1 LSWKNSDQSQY
12 SVIRKTKTELYGFYL
27 ELETWNFER
36 NMNALLQ
43 EKHHQIR
50 AKVRQF
56 AETVIKPVID
66 YYDEK
71 EIFPVELVREMGKLG
86 VLGMTAP
93 VEFGGQ
99 GSDYLSY
106 VIAIEEMARID
117 SSMAATLAAHNSL
130 GVGPIVEFGTQE
142 QKAKFLPAFCTGEQ
156 LWAFGL
162 TEENAGSDAQGVE
175 TTAQIDGNEFIVNGS
190 KKYITNGTSEISAG
204 MTTLAVT
211 GEKDGR
217 KEFTAIL
224 IEKEREGFVR
234 ETMKTK
240 LVWRAADNGILYF
253 NDCRVPVENQL
264 GERGYGFKIMLKT
277 LDSGRLSIAAIGLG
291 LAQGAYEIAK
301 GYAKQRK
308 QFGKSLSEFQV
319 IAYKLAD
326 MALKIENARNTLYNA
341 CWLKDNGHPFAQQAA
356 MAKLYAAEIARE
368 VADEAVQILG
378 GAGLFKN
385 REWPIE
391 RFYRDQ
397 RLLQIGEGTSEILR
411 MVISRNI
418 LKE

>member
-1 LSWKNSDQSQY
+1 
-12 SVIRKTKTELYGFYL
+12 
-27 ELETWNFER
+27 
-36 NMNALLQ
+36 MNALLQ

-56 AETVIKPVID
+56 AESIVKPVID
-66 YYDEK
+66 DFDEK
-71 EIFPVELVREMGKLG
+71 EIFPVELVREMGKIG
-86 VLGMTAP
+86 VMGMTAP
-93 VEFGGQ
+93 VEFGGL

-106 VIAIEEMARID
+106 VIAIEEMARVD

-130 GVGPIVEFGTQE
+130 GVGPIVEFGTQK
-142 QKAKFLPAFCTGEQ
+142 QKETFLPAFCTGEK

-175 TTAQIDGNEFIVNGS
+175 TTARIVGNEFLVNGS

-204 MTTLAVT
+204 MTTLALT

-224 IEKEREGFVR
+224 IEKEREGFIR
-234 ETMKTK
+234 ETMKSK
-240 LVWRAADNGILYF
+240 LVWRAADNGMLYF
-253 NDCRVPVENQL
+253 NNCRVPLENQL
-264 GERGYGFKIMLKT
+264 GDRGYGFKIMLKT

-291 LAQGAYEIAK
+291 LAQGAYEMAK
-301 GYAKQRK
+301 AYAKQRK

-319 IAYKLAD
+319 IAFKLAD

-341 CWLKDNGHPFAQQAA
+341 CWLKDNGHSFGQQAA

-418 LKE
+418 LKD

>member
-1 LSWKNSDQSQY
+1 
-12 SVIRKTKTELYGFYL
+12 
-27 ELETWNFER
+27 
-36 NMNALLQ
+36 MNALLQ

-56 AETVIKPVID
+56 AETFVKPVID
-66 YYDEK
+66 DFDEK
-71 EIFPVELVREMGKLG
+71 EIFPVELVREMGKTG

-106 VIAIEEMARID
+106 VIAIEEMARVD

-130 GVGPIVEFGTQE
+130 GVGPIVEFGTQK
-142 QKAKFLPAFCTGEQ
+142 QKETFLPAFCTGEK

-175 TTAQIDGNEFIVNGS
+175 TTAQISGNEFIVNGS

-204 MTTLAVT
+204 MTTLALT

-224 IEKEREGFVR
+224 IEKEREGFIR
-234 ETMKTK
+234 ETMKSK
-240 LVWRAADNGILYF
+240 LVWRAADNGMLYF
-253 NDCRVPVENQL
+253 NDCRVPLENQL

-291 LAQGAYEIAK
+291 LAQGAFEMATA
-301 GYAKQRK
+301 YAKHRK

-319 IAYKLAD
+319 IAFKLAD

-341 CWLKDNGHPFAQQAA
+341 CWLKDNGRPFAQQAA

>member
-1 LSWKNSDQSQY
+1 
-12 SVIRKTKTELYGFYL
+12 
-27 ELETWNFER
+27 
-36 NMNALLQ
+36 MNALLQ
-43 EKHHQIR
+43 EKHHQIKAR
-50 AKVRQF
+50 VRQF

-66 YYDEK
+66 DYDEK
-71 EIFPVELVREMGKLG
+71 EIFPVDLVREMGKLG

-99 GSDYLSY
+99 GADYLSY

-175 TTAQIDGNEFIVNGS
+175 TTAQISGDEFVVNGS

-204 MTTLAVT
+204 MTTLAIT

-341 CWLKDNGHPFAQQAA
+341 CWLKDNGHSFAQQAA

>member
-1 LSWKNSDQSQY
+1 
-12 SVIRKTKTELYGFYL
+12 
-27 ELETWNFER
+27 
-36 NMNALLQ
+36 MNALLQ
-43 EKHHQIR
+43 EKHHLIR

-56 AETVIKPVID
+56 AETIIKPVID
-66 YYDEK
+66 DFDEK
-71 EIFPVELVREMGKLG
+71 EIFPIELVREMGKIG

-93 VEFGGQ
+93 VEFGGL

-130 GVGPIVEFGTQE
+130 GVGPIVEFGTQK
-142 QKAKFLPAFCTGEQ
+142 QKETFLPAFCTGEK

-175 TTAQIDGNEFIVNGS
+175 TTAQIVGNEFLVNGS
-190 KKYITNGTSEISAG
+190 KKYITNGTSDISAG
-204 MTTLAVT
+204 MTTLALT

-224 IEKEREGFVR
+224 IEKEREGFTR
-234 ETMKTK
+234 ETMKSK
-240 LVWRAADNGILYF
+240 LVWRAADNGMLYF
-253 NDCRVPVENQL
+253 NDCHVPLENQL

-291 LAQGAYEIAK
+291 LAQGAYEMAK
-301 GYAKQRK
+301 AYAKQRK

-319 IAYKLAD
+319 IAFKLAD
-326 MALKIENARNTLYNA
+326 MAMKIENARNTLYNA
-341 CWLKDNGHPFAQQAA
+341 CWLKDNGHSFGQQAA
-356 MAKLYAAEIARE
+356 MAKLYCAEIARE

-418 LKE
+418 LKD

>member
-1 LSWKNSDQSQY
+1 MGDLG
-12 SVIRKTKTELYGFYL
+12 GFNIKY
-27 ELETWNFER
+27 
-36 NMNALLQ
+36 MNALLK

-50 AKVRQF
+50 EKVRQF
-56 AETVIKPVID
+56 AEKMIKPVID
-66 YYDEK
+66 DFDEQ
-71 EIFPVELVREMGKLG
+71 EIFPVELVREMGKTG
-86 VLGMTAP
+86 VLGMNAP

-106 VIAIEEMARID
+106 IIAIEEVARVD

-130 GVGPIVEFGTQE
+130 GVGPIVQFGSQE
-142 QKAKFLPAFCTGEQ
+142 QKEKFLPALCTGEK

-175 TTAQIDGNEFIVNGS
+175 TTAEVSGNEFIVNGS

-204 MTTLAVT
+204 MTTLALT

-224 IEKEREGFVR
+224 IEKEREGFIR
-234 ETMKTK
+234 ETMKSK

-253 NDCRVPVENQL
+253 NACRVPLENQL
-264 GERGYGFKIMLKT
+264 GEKGNGFKIMLKT

-291 LAQGAYEIAK
+291 LAQGAYEMARA
-301 GYAKQRK
+301 YAKQRK

-319 IAYKLAD
+319 IAFKLAD
-326 MALKIENARNTLYNA
+326 MAMKIENARNTLYNA
-341 CWLKDNGHPFAQQAA
+341 CWLKDNSQPFAQQAA
-356 MAKLYAAEIARE
+356 MAKLYCSEIARE

-411 MVISRNI
+411 MVISRNL

>member
-1 LSWKNSDQSQY
+1 
-12 SVIRKTKTELYGFYL
+12 
-27 ELETWNFER
+27 
-36 NMNALLQ
+36 MNALLQ
-43 EKHHQIR
+43 EKHHRIR
-50 AKVRQF
+50 EKVRQF
-56 AETVIKPVID
+56 AEIFVKPVID
-66 YYDEK
+66 DFDEK
-71 EIFPVELVREMGKLG
+71 EIFPIELVREMGKLG

-106 VIAIEEMARID
+106 VIAIEEMARVD

-130 GVGPIVEFGTQE
+130 GVGPIVEFGTQK
-142 QKAKFLPAFCTGEQ
+142 QKETFLPAFCTGEK

-175 TTAQIDGNEFIVNGS
+175 TTARISGDEFVVNGS
-190 KKYITNGTSEISAG
+190 KKYITNGTSDISAG
-204 MTTLAVT
+204 MTTLALT

-224 IEKEREGFVR
+224 IEKEREGFTR
-234 ETMKTK
+234 ETMKSK
-240 LVWRAADNGILYF
+240 LVWRAADNGMLYF
-253 NDCRVPVENQL
+253 NDCRVPLENQL

-291 LAQGAYEIAK
+291 LAQGAYEMGKA
-301 GYAKQRK
+301 YAKQRK

-319 IAYKLAD
+319 IAFKLAD

-341 CWLKDNGHPFAQQAA
+341 CWLKDNGHSFGQQAA
-356 MAKLYAAEIARE
+356 MAKLYCAEIARE

>member
-1 LSWKNSDQSQY
+1 
-12 SVIRKTKTELYGFYL
+12 
-27 ELETWNFER
+27 
-36 NMNALLQ
+36 MNALLQ

-175 TTAQIDGNEFIVNGS
+175 TTAQIEGSEFVVNGS
-190 KKYITNGTSEISAG
+190 KKYITHGTSEISAG
-204 MTTLAVT
+204 MTTLAIT
-211 GEKDGR
+211 GGKDGR

-341 CWLKDNGHPFAQQAA
+341 CWLKDNGHQFAQQAA

>member
-1 LSWKNSDQSQY
+1 
-12 SVIRKTKTELYGFYL
+12 
-27 ELETWNFER
+27 
-36 NMNALLQ
+36 MNALLQ

-56 AETVIKPVID
+56 AETVVKPVID
-66 YYDEK
+66 DYDEE
-71 EIFPVELVREMGKLG
+71 EIFPIELVREMGKIG

-93 VEFGGQ
+93 AEFGGL

-106 VIAIEEMARID
+106 VIAIEEMARVD

-130 GVGPIVEFGTQE
+130 GVGPIVEFGTQK
-142 QKAKFLPAFCTGEQ
+142 QKETFLPAFCTGEK

-175 TTAQIDGNEFIVNGS
+175 TTAQIVGNEFLVNGS
-190 KKYITNGTSEISAG
+190 KKYITNGTSDISAG
-204 MTTLAVT
+204 MTTLALT

-224 IEKEREGFVR
+224 IEKEREGFTR
-234 ETMKTK
+234 ETMKSK
-240 LVWRAADNGILYF
+240 LVWRAADNGMLYF
-253 NDCRVPVENQL
+253 NDCRVPLENQL

-291 LAQGAYEIAK
+291 LAQGAYEMAK
-301 GYAKQRK
+301 AYAKQRK

-319 IAYKLAD
+319 IAFKLAD

-341 CWLKDNGHPFAQQAA
+341 CWLKDNGHSFAQQAA
-356 MAKLYAAEIARE
+356 MAKLYCAEIARE

>member
-1 LSWKNSDQSQY
+1 MA
-12 SVIRKTKTELYGFYL
+12 ELV
-27 ELETWNFER
+27 EAKHWNFEPH
-36 NMNALLQ
+36 MNALLQ
-43 EKHHQIR
+43 EKHRLIR
-50 AKVRQF
+50 EKVRHF
-56 AETVIKPVID
+56 AETVVKPVID
-66 YYDEK
+66 DYDEK

-142 QKAKFLPAFCTGEQ
+142 QKEKFLPPLCTGEQ

-175 TTAQIDGNEFIVNGS
+175 TTARREGEEFVVNGS
-190 KKYITNGTSEISAG
+190 KKYITNGTSEISGG
-204 MTTLAVT
+204 MTTLAIT
-211 GEKDGR
+211 GDKDGR

-224 IEKEREGFVR
+224 IEKEREGFIR

-253 NDCRVPVENQL
+253 NDCHVPVENQL

-301 GYAKQRK
+301 NYAKQRK

-341 CWLKDNGHPFAQQAA
+341 CWLKDNGRPFAQQAA

-411 MVISRNI
+411 MVISRNL

>member
-1 LSWKNSDQSQY
+1 
-12 SVIRKTKTELYGFYL
+12 
-27 ELETWNFER
+27 
-36 NMNALLQ
+36 MNALLQ

-50 AKVRQF
+50 EKVRQF
-56 AETVIKPVID
+56 AETIIKPVID
-66 YYDEK
+66 DFDEK
-71 EIFPVELVREMGKLG
+71 EIFPIELVREMGKTG

-106 VIAIEEMARID
+106 VIAIEEMARVD

-130 GVGPIVEFGTQE
+130 GVGPIVEFGTQR
-142 QKAKFLPAFCTGEQ
+142 QKETFLPAFCTGEK

-175 TTAQIDGNEFIVNGS
+175 TTAQISGNEFIVNGS

-204 MTTLAVT
+204 MTTLALT

-234 ETMKTK
+234 ETMKSK
-240 LVWRAADNGILYF
+240 LVWRAADNGMLYF
-253 NDCRVPVENQL
+253 NDCHVPLENQL

-291 LAQGAYEIAK
+291 LAQGAFEMAK
-301 GYAKQRK
+301 SYAKQRK

-319 IAYKLAD
+319 IAFKLAD

-341 CWLKDNGHPFAQQAA
+341 CWLKDNGHSFGQQAA
-356 MAKLYAAEIARE
+356 MAKLYCAEIARE

>member
-1 LSWKNSDQSQY
+1 
-12 SVIRKTKTELYGFYL
+12 
-27 ELETWNFER
+27 
-36 NMNALLQ
+36 MNALLQ
-43 EKHHQIR
+43 KKHHQIR
-50 AKVRQF
+50 DKVRHF
-56 AETVIKPVID
+56 AETIIKPVID
-66 YYDEK
+66 DFDEK
-71 EIFPVELVREMGKLG
+71 EIFPVGLVREMGKTG
-86 VLGMTAP
+86 ILGMIAP
-93 VEFGGQ
+93 EELGGQ
-99 GSDYLSY
+99 SSDYLSY
-106 VIAIEEMARID
+106 IIAIEEMARID

-130 GVGPIVEFGTQE
+130 GVGPILEFGTKK
-142 QKAKFLPAFCTGEQ
+142 QKEKFVPDFCTGEK

-175 TTAQIDGNEFIVNGS
+175 TTAEQQGDEFVVNGS
-190 KKYITNGTSEISAG
+190 KKYITNGTSELSAG

-217 KEFTAIL
+217 KEFTAFL
-224 IEKEREGFVR
+224 IERERPGFIR
-234 ETMKTK
+234 EAMKSK
-240 LVWRAADNGILYF
+240 LVWRAADNGMLYF
-253 NDCRVPVENQL
+253 NNCRVPAENQL

-291 LAQGAYEIAK
+291 LAQGAYEMARA
-301 GYAKQRK
+301 YAKQRR
-308 QFGKSLSEFQV
+308 QFGKPLSEFQV
-319 IAYKLAD
+319 TAFKLAD

-341 CWLKDNGHPFAQQAA
+341 CWMKDNGHPFSKQAA
-356 MAKLYAAEIARE
+356 MAKLYCSEIARE

-418 LKE
+418 LLD

>member
-1 LSWKNSDQSQY
+1 
-12 SVIRKTKTELYGFYL
+12 
-27 ELETWNFER
+27 
-36 NMNALLQ
+36 MNALLQ
-43 EKHHQIR
+43 KKHHQIR
-50 AKVRQF
+50 EKVRHF
-56 AETVIKPVID
+56 AETMIKPVID
-66 YYDEK
+66 DFDEK
-71 EIFPVELVREMGKLG
+71 EVFPVGLVREMGKTG
-86 VLGMTAP
+86 ILGMIAP
-93 VEFGGQ
+93 EDLGGQ

-106 VIAIEEMARID
+106 IIAIEEMARID

-130 GVGPIVEFGTQE
+130 GVGPILAFGTKE
-142 QKAKFLPAFCTGEQ
+142 QKEKFVPDFCSGEK

-175 TTAQIDGNEFIVNGS
+175 TTAVQQGDEFVVNGS
-190 KKYITNGTSEISAG
+190 KKYITNGTSELSAG

-217 KEFTAIL
+217 KEFTAFL
-224 IEKEREGFVR
+224 IEKERPGFIR
-234 ETMKTK
+234 ETMKGK
-240 LVWRAADNGILYF
+240 LVWRAADNGMLYF
-253 NDCRVPVENQL
+253 NDCRVPAENQL

-291 LAQGAYEIAK
+291 LAQGAYEMAK
-301 GYAKQRK
+301 AYAKQRK
-308 QFGKSLSEFQV
+308 QFGKSLNEFQV
-319 IAYKLAD
+319 IAFKLAD

-341 CWLKDNGHPFAQQAA
+341 CWMKDNGHPFSQYAA
-356 MAKLYAAEIARE
+356 MAKLYCSEVARE

-411 MVISRNI
+411 MVIARNI

>member
-1 LSWKNSDQSQY
+1 
-12 SVIRKTKTELYGFYL
+12 
-27 ELETWNFER
+27 
-36 NMNALLQ
+36 MNALLQ

-56 AETVIKPVID
+56 AESIIKPVID
-66 YYDEK
+66 DFDEK
-71 EIFPVELVREMGKLG
+71 EIFPIELVREMGKIG

-93 VEFGGQ
+93 VEFGGL

-106 VIAIEEMARID
+106 VIAIEEMARVD

-130 GVGPIVEFGTQE
+130 GVGPIVEFGTQK
-142 QKAKFLPAFCTGEQ
+142 QKETFLPAFCTGEK

-175 TTAQIDGNEFIVNGS
+175 TTAQISGNEFLVNGS
-190 KKYITNGTSEISAG
+190 KKYITNGTSDISAG
-204 MTTLAVT
+204 MTTLALT

-224 IEKEREGFVR
+224 IEKEREGFTR
-234 ETMKTK
+234 ETMKSK
-240 LVWRAADNGILYF
+240 LVWRAADNGMLYF
-253 NDCRVPVENQL
+253 NDCRVPLENQL
-264 GERGYGFKIMLKT
+264 GERGNGFKIMLKT

-291 LAQGAYEIAK
+291 LAQGAYEMAK
-301 GYAKQRK
+301 AYAKQRK

-319 IAYKLAD
+319 IAFKLAD

-341 CWLKDNGHPFAQQAA
+341 CWLKDNSHPFAQQAA
-356 MAKLYAAEIARE
+356 MAKLYCAEIARE

>member
-1 LSWKNSDQSQY
+1 
-12 SVIRKTKTELYGFYL
+12 
-27 ELETWNFER
+27 
-36 NMNALLQ
+36 MNALLQ

-56 AETVIKPVID
+56 AEAIIKPVID
-66 YYDEK
+66 DFDEK
-71 EIFPVELVREMGKLG
+71 EIFPIELVREMGKIG

-93 VEFGGQ
+93 AEFGGL

-106 VIAIEEMARID
+106 VIAIEEMARVD

-130 GVGPIVEFGTQE
+130 GVGPIVEFGTQK
-142 QKAKFLPAFCTGEQ
+142 QKETFLPAFCTGEK

-175 TTAQIDGNEFIVNGS
+175 TTAQIVGNEFLVNGS
-190 KKYITNGTSEISAG
+190 KKYITNGTSDISAG
-204 MTTLAVT
+204 MTTLALT

-224 IEKEREGFVR
+224 IEKERKGFVR
-234 ETMKTK
+234 ETMKSK
-240 LVWRAADNGILYF
+240 LVWRAADNGMLYF
-253 NDCRVPVENQL
+253 SNCRVPLENQL

-291 LAQGAYEIAK
+291 LAQGAYEMAK
-301 GYAKQRK
+301 AYAKQRK

-319 IAYKLAD
+319 IAFKLAD

-341 CWLKDNGHPFAQQAA
+341 CWLKDNGHSFAQQAA
-356 MAKLYAAEIARE
+356 MAKLYCAEIARE

-411 MVISRNI
+411 MVISRNL
-418 LKE
+418 LKD

>member
-1 LSWKNSDQSQY
+1 
-12 SVIRKTKTELYGFYL
+12 
-27 ELETWNFER
+27 
-36 NMNALLQ
+36 MNALLK

-50 AKVRQF
+50 EMVRQF
-56 AETVIKPVID
+56 AEKIIKPVID
-66 YYDEK
+66 DFDEQ
-71 EIFPVELVREMGKLG
+71 EIFPIELVREMGKTG
-86 VLGMTAP
+86 ILGMNAP

-106 VIAIEEMARID
+106 IIAIEEVARVD

-130 GVGPIVEFGTQE
+130 GVGPIVQFGSQE
-142 QKAKFLPAFCTGEQ
+142 QKEKFLPALCTGEK

-175 TTAQIDGNEFIVNGS
+175 TTAEISGNEFIVNGS

-204 MTTLAVT
+204 MTTLALT

-224 IEKEREGFVR
+224 IEKERQGFIR
-234 ETMKTK
+234 ETMKSK

-253 NDCRVPVENQL
+253 NDCRVPLENQL
-264 GERGYGFKIMLKT
+264 GETGYGFKIMLKT

-291 LAQGAYEIAK
+291 LAQGAYEMARA
-301 GYAKQRK
+301 YAKHRK
-308 QFGKSLSEFQV
+308 QFGKSLSDFQV
-319 IAYKLAD
+319 IAFKLAD

-341 CWLKDNGHPFAQQAA
+341 CWLKDNNQPFAQQAA
-356 MAKLYAAEIARE
+356 MAKLYCSEIARE

-411 MVISRNI
+411 MVISRNL

>member
-1 LSWKNSDQSQY
+1 
-12 SVIRKTKTELYGFYL
+12 
-27 ELETWNFER
+27 
-36 NMNALLQ
+36 MNALLQ

-66 YYDEK
+66 DFDEK
-71 EIFPVELVREMGKLG
+71 EIFPVELVREMGKTG

-106 VIAIEEMARID
+106 VIAIEEMARVD

-130 GVGPIVEFGTQE
+130 GVGPIVEFGTQK
-142 QKAKFLPAFCTGEQ
+142 QKETFLPAFCTGEK

-175 TTAQIDGNEFIVNGS
+175 TTAQISGNEFIVNGS

-204 MTTLAVT
+204 MTTLALT

-224 IEKEREGFVR
+224 IEKERVGFVR
-234 ETMKTK
+234 ETMKSK
-240 LVWRAADNGILYF
+240 LVWRAADNGMLYF
-253 NDCRVPVENQL
+253 NDCRVPLENQL

-291 LAQGAYEIAK
+291 LAQGAFEMAK
-301 GYAKQRK
+301 AYAKHRK

-319 IAYKLAD
+319 IAFKLAD

-341 CWLKDNGHPFAQQAA
+341 CWLKDNHHPFAQQAA
-356 MAKLYAAEIARE
+356 MAKLYCAEIARE

>member
-1 LSWKNSDQSQY
+1 
-12 SVIRKTKTELYGFYL
+12 
-27 ELETWNFER
+27 
-36 NMNALLQ
+36 MNALLQ

-50 AKVRQF
+50 ATVRHF
-56 AETVIKPVID
+56 AETIVKPVID
-66 YYDEK
+66 DFDEK
-71 EIFPVELVREMGKLG
+71 EIFPVELVREMGKTG

-106 VIAIEEMARID
+106 VIAIEEMARVD

-130 GVGPIVEFGTQE
+130 GVGPIVEFGTHQ
-142 QKAKFLPAFCTGEQ
+142 QKEKFIPAFCTGEK

-175 TTAQIDGNEFIVNGS
+175 TTAQISGNEFIVNGS

-204 MTTLAVT
+204 MTTLAIT

-234 ETMKTK
+234 ETMKSK

-253 NDCRVPVENQL
+253 NDCHVPLENQL

-291 LAQGAYEIAK
+291 LAQGAFEMATA
-301 GYAKQRK
+301 YAKHRK

-319 IAYKLAD
+319 IAFKLAD
-326 MALKIENARNTLYNA
+326 MAVKIENARNTLYNA
-341 CWLKDNGHPFAQQAA
+341 CWLKDNGRPFAQQAA
-356 MAKLYAAEIARE
+356 MAKLYSAEIARE

>member
-1 LSWKNSDQSQY
+1 
-12 SVIRKTKTELYGFYL
+12 
-27 ELETWNFER
+27 
-36 NMNALLQ
+36 MNALLQ
-43 EKHHQIR
+43 EKHHRIR
-50 AKVRQF
+50 EKVRHF
-56 AETVIKPVID
+56 AEKFVKPVID
-66 YYDEK
+66 DFDEK
-71 EIFPVELVREMGKLG
+71 EIFPIELVREMGKTG

-106 VIAIEEMARID
+106 IIAIEEMARVD

-130 GVGPIVEFGTQE
+130 GVGPIVEFGTQK
-142 QKAKFLPAFCTGEQ
+142 QKETFLPAFCTGEK

-175 TTAQIDGNEFIVNGS
+175 TTAQIMGNEFLVNGS

-204 MTTLAVT
+204 MTTLALT

-224 IEKEREGFVR
+224 IEKERKGFTR
-234 ETMKTK
+234 ETMKSK
-240 LVWRAADNGILYF
+240 LVWRAADNGMLYF
-253 NDCRVPVENQL
+253 NDCHVPLENQL

-291 LAQGAYEIAK
+291 LAQGAFEMAK
-301 GYAKQRK
+301 AYSKHRK

-319 IAYKLAD
+319 IAFKLAD

-341 CWLKDNGHPFAQQAA
+341 CWLKDNHHPFAQEAA
-356 MAKLYAAEIARE
+356 MAKLYCAEIARE

>member
-1 LSWKNSDQSQY
+1 
-12 SVIRKTKTELYGFYL
+12 
-27 ELETWNFER
+27 
-36 NMNALLQ
+36 MNALLQ

-56 AETVIKPVID
+56 AEAIIKPVID
-66 YYDEK
+66 DFDEK
-71 EIFPVELVREMGKLG
+71 EIFPVELVREMGKIG

-93 VEFGGQ
+93 VEFGGL

-106 VIAIEEMARID
+106 VIAIEEMARVD

-130 GVGPIVEFGTQE
+130 GVGPIVEFGTQK
-142 QKAKFLPAFCTGEQ
+142 QKETFLPAFCTGEK

-175 TTAQIDGNEFIVNGS
+175 TIAQIVENEFLVNGS

-204 MTTLAVT
+204 MTTLALT

-234 ETMKTK
+234 ETMKSK
-240 LVWRAADNGILYF
+240 LVWRAADNGMLYF
-253 NDCRVPVENQL
+253 HDCRVSLENQL
-264 GERGYGFKIMLKT
+264 GERGQGFKIMLKT

-291 LAQGAYEIAK
+291 LAQGAYEMAK
-301 GYAKQRK
+301 AYAKQRK
-308 QFGKSLSEFQV
+308 QFGKSLSDFQV
-319 IAYKLAD
+319 IAFKLAD

-341 CWLKDNGHPFAQQAA
+341 CWLKDNGHSFAQQAA
-356 MAKLYAAEIARE
+356 MAKLYCAEIARE

-418 LKE
+418 LKD

>member
-1 LSWKNSDQSQY
+1 
-12 SVIRKTKTELYGFYL
+12 
-27 ELETWNFER
+27 
-36 NMNALLQ
+36 MNALLQ

-175 TTAQIDGNEFIVNGS
+175 TTAQIEGSEFVVNGS

-204 MTTLAVT
+204 MTTLAIT
-211 GEKDGR
+211 GDKDGR

-224 IEKEREGFVR
+224 IEKERKGFVR

>member
-1 LSWKNSDQSQY
+1 
-12 SVIRKTKTELYGFYL
+12 
-27 ELETWNFER
+27 
-36 NMNALLQ
+36 MNALLQ
-43 EKHHQIR
+43 EKHHRIR
-50 AKVRQF
+50 EKVRQF
-56 AETVIKPVID
+56 AETYVKPVID
-66 YYDEK
+66 DFDEK
-71 EIFPVELVREMGKLG
+71 EIFPIELVREMGKTG

-106 VIAIEEMARID
+106 IIAIEEMARVD

-130 GVGPIVEFGTQE
+130 GVGPIVEFGTQK
-142 QKAKFLPAFCTGEQ
+142 QKETLLPAFCTGEK

-175 TTAQIDGNEFIVNGS
+175 TTAQISGNEFVVNGS

-204 MTTLAVT
+204 MTTLALT

-224 IEKEREGFVR
+224 IEKERKGFTR
-234 ETMKTK
+234 ETMKSK
-240 LVWRAADNGILYF
+240 LVWRAADNGMLYF
-253 NDCRVPVENQL
+253 NDCHVPLENQL

-291 LAQGAYEIAK
+291 LAQGAFEMAK
-301 GYAKQRK
+301 AYSKHRK

-319 IAYKLAD
+319 IAFKLAD

-341 CWLKDNGHPFAQQAA
+341 CWLKDNHHPFAQEAA
-356 MAKLYAAEIARE
+356 MAKLYCAEIARE

>member
-1 LSWKNSDQSQY
+1 
-12 SVIRKTKTELYGFYL
+12 
-27 ELETWNFER
+27 
-36 NMNALLQ
+36 MNALLQ
-43 EKHHQIR
+43 EKHHRIR

-56 AETVIKPVID
+56 AEAIIKPVID
-66 YYDEK
+66 DFDEK
-71 EIFPVELVREMGKLG
+71 EIFPIELVREMGKIG

-93 VEFGGQ
+93 VEFGGL

-106 VIAIEEMARID
+106 VIAIEEMARVD

-130 GVGPIVEFGTQE
+130 GVGPIVEFGTQK
-142 QKAKFLPAFCTGEQ
+142 QKETFLPAFCTGEK

-175 TTAQIDGNEFIVNGS
+175 TTADIVGSDFLVNGS
-190 KKYITNGTSEISAG
+190 KKYITNGTSDISAG
-204 MTTLAVT
+204 MTTLALT

-224 IEKEREGFVR
+224 IEKEREGFTR
-234 ETMKTK
+234 ETMKSK
-240 LVWRAADNGILYF
+240 LVWRAADNGMLYF
-253 NDCRVPVENQL
+253 NDCRVPLENQL

-291 LAQGAYEIAK
+291 LAQGAYEMAK
-301 GYAKQRK
+301 AYAKQRK

-319 IAYKLAD
+319 IAFKLAD
-326 MALKIENARNTLYNA
+326 MAMKIENARNTLYNA
-341 CWLKDNGHPFAQQAA
+341 CWLKDNGHSFGQQAA
-356 MAKLYAAEIARE
+356 MAKLYCAEIARE

>member
-1 LSWKNSDQSQY
+1 
-12 SVIRKTKTELYGFYL
+12 
-27 ELETWNFER
+27 
-36 NMNALLQ
+36 MNALLQ

-56 AETVIKPVID
+56 AEAIIKPVID
-66 YYDEK
+66 DFDEK
-71 EIFPVELVREMGKLG
+71 EIFPIELVREMGKIG

-93 VEFGGQ
+93 AEFGGL

-106 VIAIEEMARID
+106 VIAIEEMARVD

-130 GVGPIVEFGTQE
+130 GVGPIVEFGTQK
-142 QKAKFLPAFCTGEQ
+142 QKETFLPAFCTGEK

-175 TTAQIDGNEFIVNGS
+175 TTAQIVGNEFLVNGS
-190 KKYITNGTSEISAG
+190 KKYITNGTSDISAG
-204 MTTLAVT
+204 MTTLALT

-234 ETMKTK
+234 ETMKSK
-240 LVWRAADNGILYF
+240 LVWRAADNGMLYF
-253 NDCRVPVENQL
+253 NDCRVPLENQL

-291 LAQGAYEIAK
+291 LAQGAYEMAK
-301 GYAKQRK
+301 AYAKQRK

-319 IAYKLAD
+319 IAFKLAD

-341 CWLKDNGHPFAQQAA
+341 CWLKDNRHSFAQQAA
-356 MAKLYAAEIARE
+356 MAKLYCAEIARE